1 MASNED
7 TSSRI
12 LDGALRAL
20 ARHGRHK
27 FSMSD
32 ICREAH
38 VSRATLYHYFK
49 TKDEVLDAIGKHV
62 ERSFK
67 RALDAAVDANPAVED
82 RLRVVLEVIA
92 DYAQAHE
99 AAARVMDAEPEF
111 ALAFLRR
118 EFGNFVTILRAAL
131 EPVLDDVEIGV
142 LTKNQLVE
150 LLLRIVMS
158 TYFVP
163 SSGSD
168 QIAKRVT
175 DLWAALARKPKPA
188 VRPRAARVAR

>member
-1 MASNED
+1 
-7 TSSRI
+7 
-12 LDGALRAL
+12 LRLL

-27 FSMSD
+27 FSMTD
-32 ICREAH
+32 VCREAH

-49 TKDEVLDAIGKHV
+49 TKDDVLDAIGNHV

-67 RALDAAVDANPAVED
+67 QALDAAVDANPAVED

-99 AAARVMDAEPEF
+99 AAARVMEAEPRF

-118 EFGNFVTILRAAL
+118 EFGNFVTVMRTAL
-131 EPVLDDVEIGV
+131 EPVLGDAEIVRDGI
-142 LTKNQLVE
+142 LTRNQLVE

-158 TYFVP
+158 TYFVRSP
-163 SSGSD
+163 GSNE
-168 QIAKRVT
+168 IARRVT
-175 DLWAALARKPKPA
+175 DLWAALAKNPKPA
-188 VRPRAARVAR
+188 VRPRPAARAAR